1 MNLISARH
9 WNMPIGTGMSSLA
22 LFLKGAGHEVIGSDN
37 SNYYFTVDELNRNNI
52 EIKEYDKNNITNDYI
67 YIIGLSIKKD
77 NVEFSE
83 ILERDLEYYYYND
96 FIGEF
101 IDKKMIAV
109 SGTHG
114 KTTTAHI
121 IKELSNISYIIGCG
135 NGGYNESE
143 YFVLEACEYK
153 NHYHSYNPMLLLIL
167 NMDLD
172 HPDFFKNKQDV
183 VLSYQ
188 GMCDRSKVVLV
199 NGDDSL
205 SKYLC
210 HLNMYT
216 FGFNSDA
223 DYQIKLISKSKNGYE
238 LLLKGNG
245 LCRFLRCNLVGM
257 HNLYNYVGAY
267 LSCVLSE
274 LKINQYVN
282 LTLPKRRMT
291 SYIYGNSIL
300 IDDYAHHPTE
310 INALLESLKIK
321 YEGYKINCIFQSH
334 TYSRTLKYKRTFK
347 KVLKKFDEV
356 YLLDVFSSVRESEG
370 VLMQKKID
378 RYFRKFKKYDDSV
391 LEKISESKNEV
402 WVFLGAGTCNEL
414 LKKFK
419 KEHFNAM
426 KM

>member
-1 MNLISARH
+1 MKYYLVGIK
-9 WNMPIGTGMSSLA
+9 GTGMSSLA
-22 LFLKGAGHEVIGSDN
+22 VYLKQAGHYVIGSDN
-37 SNYYFTVDELNRNNI
+37 SNYYFTVDELIKNEI

-67 YIIGLSIKKD
+67 YIIGLSIKQD
-77 NVEFSE
+77 NVEFNE

-96 FIGEF
+96 FIAEF

-114 KTTTAHI
+114 KTTTSYI
-121 IKELSNISYIIGCG
+121 VSELSKISYIIGCG
-135 NGGYNESE
+135 IGHFNESE

-153 NHYHSYNPMLLLIL
+153 NHYHSYNPELLLIL

-183 VLSYQ
+183 ILSYQ
-188 GMCDRSKVVLV
+188 GMCDRSKIVLV
-199 NGDDSL
+199 NGDNSL
-205 SKYLC
+205 SKYLF

-216 FGFNSDA
+216 FGFKNDV
-223 DYQIKLISKSKNGYE
+223 DYQIKLISESKNGYE

-245 LCRFLRCNLVGM
+245 LCRFLKCNLVGL

-267 LSCVLSE
+267 LSCVLCG
-274 LKINQYVN
+274 LKIYQNESIE
-282 LTLPKRRMT
+282 LPKRRMST
-291 SYIYGNSIL
+291 HIYGNSVL

-334 TYSRTLKYKRTFK
+334 TYSRTLKYKRAFK
-347 KVLKKFDEV
+347 KVLKKFDNV
-356 YLLDVFSSVRESEG
+356 YLLDVFSSAREKEG
-370 VLMQKKID
+370 DLMQKKID
-378 RYFRKFKKYDDSV
+378 RYFRKFKKYDDNV
-391 LEKISESKNEV
+391 LEMINESKNEV
-402 WVFLGAGTCNEL
+402 WIFLGAGTCNEL
-414 LKKFK
+414 LEKFK
-419 KEHFNAM
+419 KEHFYPM

>member
-1 MNLISARH
+1 MKYFLVGIK
-9 WNMPIGTGMSSLA
+9 GTGMSGLA
-22 LFLKGAGHEVIGSDN
+22 IFLKEAGHEVVGSDN
-37 SNYYFTVDELNRNNI
+37 SNYYFTVDELNNNDI
-52 EIKEYDKNNITNDYI
+52 EIKEYNKNNIKNDCI

-83 ILERDLEYYYYND
+83 ILNRDLEYYYYND

-114 KTTTAHI
+114 KTTTCHI

-135 NGGYNESE
+135 NGGCNESE

-153 NHYHSYNPMLLLIL
+153 NHFHSYSPELLLIL
-167 NMDLD
+167 NMDID
-172 HPDFFKNKQDV
+172 HPDFFKNKKDV
-183 VLSYQ
+183 INSYQ

-199 NGDDSL
+199 NGDDKL
-205 SKYLC
+205 SKYLV
-210 HLNMYT
+210 HSNIYT
-216 FGFNSDA
+216 YGFSEGV
-223 DYQIKLISKSKNGYE
+223 DYQIKLIESSVNGYKF
-238 LLLKGNG
+238 LLKGKG
-245 LCRFLRCNLVGM
+245 LCRFLKCNLVGI

-267 LSCVLSE
+267 LACLLSY

-282 LTLPKRRMT
+282 ITLPKRRMT
-291 SYIYGNSIL
+291 SYKYGNSVL

-321 YEGYKINCIFQSH
+321 YDGYKINCIFQSH
-334 TYSRTLKYKRTFK
+334 TYSRTIKYRNEFK
-347 KVLKKFDEV
+347 KVLKKFDDV
-356 YLLDVFSSVRESEG
+356 YLLDVFSSAREKEG
-370 VLMQKKID
+370 VLMQKRVN
-378 RYFRKFKKYDDSV
+378 RYFRKFKKYDSSI
-391 LEKISESKNEV
+391 LESICESNKEV
-402 WVFLGAGTCNEL
+402 WVFLGAGTSNEL
-414 LKKFK
+414 LETFK